1 MRKKLLLSFVFSVFI
16 FGFTAAQA
24 ILFQEFPS
32 GLSHKEEVSAL
43 PATAVQPP
51 SKATI
56 ESLIDGSHPESG
68 GMYIIGY
75 NQKVDIRPETHGR
88 WNQGASYTTWRV
100 RIKSEGAE
108 GLALLFSKFRL
119 PARAAVFVYSPDGK
133 HRSRAYRGSENPGGA
148 HFSTEVI
155 TGDELVLEYWVP
167 AGESQNPEIEIEGV
181 SYVFREGHTFAPRN
195 ASENGA
201 SDNCHVNVNCPEGSG
216 WSDQRRGVAKI
227 YVVEGNMGGLCTGS
241 LINNTSQDC
250 RNFFLTAQHCGSGA
264 SAANFNQWQFYF
276 NFESSNCSNLS
287 NAQANN
293 VDNQVRIGCTKRATS
308 ADNSNINGSDFL
320 LVEFNTA
327 IPTSYNVFYN
337 GWDRNNTAATSGTSI
352 HHPSGDI
359 KKLSTFSS
367 TLQNSNWTGTPLGS
381 HWRVVWASTT
391 SGHGVT
397 EPGSSGSP
405 IFNQSKRIVGD
416 LSGGSSY
423 CNSVQ
428 PGGQTQPDY
437 YGKFS
442 YSWQSNGSTN
452 NRRLSPWLDPGNTGA
467 TTLNGKNDC
476 SSTPP
481 PAGGCDTVSNFQV
494 GVHTPSALTVPPG
507 GWLAGTNN
515 YGDRAKAEFFSAS
528 QFPANYELTGFILY
542 FHTATGSG
550 NVTVKVW
557 NANGPG
563 GAPGTV
569 LSQGTVAISAIPT
582 GGSGL
587 LLNLQTPIPITGNF
601 FIGFDVPQTSGT
613 SVALFTTA
621 IDEVNTNTGWEQFSD
636 NSWHSYQSTSSYNIR
651 LAHAVMA
658 IGCSTAPAVQTPVA
672 NFSGSPVTLPAGNTV
687 SFTETSSNNPTSFAW
702 TISPT
707 TGISYQNG
715 TTAASANPVVRF
727 NTAGQYTISL
737 MASNSAGSDTHV
749 KTNYITVTSGGTT
762 GLDDLNETDFILYP
776 NPVESELTLSWN
788 HSLITALN
796 LEVRNMLGQVLYT
809 TTVAAGAETITLP
822 VAMLPTGVYQV
833 LWSSGNS
840 RGAQSF
846 IKQ

>member
-1 MRKKLLLSFVFSVFI
+1 MRKRIVLGLALSLLTS
-16 FGFTAAQA
+16 GFLFAQPN
-24 ILFQEFPS
+24 LFQSFPS
-32 GLSHKEEVSAL
+32 GLTKTEELKSL
-43 PATAVQPP
+43 PVTLVQAPTQTLVNDII
-51 SKATI
+51 S
-56 ESLIDGSHPESG
+56 GNHPQAG
-68 GMYIIGY
+68 DMYIIGY
-75 NQKVDIRPETHGR
+75 NQPVAISPETHGIWQR
-88 WNQGASYTTWRV
+88 DQDFTTWKV

-108 GLALLFSKFRL
+108 GLALLFSRFRI
-119 PARAAVFVYSPDGK
+119 PGTASVFVYSPDGSHK
-133 HRSRAYRGSENPGGA
+133 SRAYTGNENPGGA

-155 TGDELVLEYWVP
+155 IGDEIILEYWAP
-167 AGESQNPEIEIEGV
+167 AGETQNPELQIEGV
-181 SYVFREGHTFAPRN
+181 SYVFREGQTFAPKN
-195 ASENGA
+195 AADNGSSA
-201 SDNCHVNVNCPEGSG
+201 NCHVNVNCPEGSN

-227 YVVEGNMGGLCTGS
+227 YVIDGNMGGLCTGS
-241 LINNTSQDC
+241 LINNTAQDC
-250 RNFFLTAQHCGSGA
+250 RNFFLTAQHCGAGA
-264 SAANFNQWQFYF
+264 SASNFNQWQFYF

-293 VDNQVRIGCTKRATS
+293 VDNQVQIGCTRRAAS

-327 IPTSYNVFYN
+327 IPTSFNVFYN
-337 GWDRNNTAATSGTSI
+337 GWDRNNTAASSGSSV
-352 HHPSGDI
+352 HHPNGDI
-359 KKLSTFSS
+359 KKISTFSS
-367 TLQNSNWTGTPLGS
+367 TLQNSNWTGTPAGS

-405 IFNQSKRIVGD
+405 IFNQNRRIVGD

-452 NRRLSPWLDPGNTGA
+452 NRRLSPWLDPGNTGS
-467 TTLNGKNDC
+467 TTLNGRNDC

-481 PAGGCDTVSNFQV
+481 PAGGCDTVSNFQI
-494 GVHTPSALTVPPG
+494 GVHTPSQLTVPPG
-507 GWLAGTNN
+507 GWLAGSNN
-515 YGDRAKAEFFSAS
+515 YGDLAKAELFTAS
-528 QFPANYELTGFILY
+528 QFPANFELTGFILY

-550 NVTVKVW
+550 NVTIKVW

-569 LSQGTVAISAIPT
+569 LSQGTVAISSIPT

-621 IDEVNTNTGWEQFSD
+621 VDEVSTNTGWEQFSD
-636 NSWHSYQSTSSYNIR
+636 NSWHSYNSTSSYNIR

-658 IGCSTAPAVQTPVA
+658 IGCPNTPAVQTPVA
-672 NFSGSPVTLPAGNTV
+672 NFTGSPTTLPAGNNV
-687 SFTETSSNNPTSFAW
+687 NFTQTSTNNPTSFAW

-715 TTAASANPVVRF
+715 TSAASANPVVRF

-737 MASNSAGSDTHV
+737 MASNSGGSDTHV

-762 GLDDLNETDFILYP
+762 SLDEFNVNDFTMYP
-776 NPVESELTLSWN
+776 NPVESEL
-788 HSLITALN
+788 HLN
-796 LEVRNMLGQVLYT
+796 WAKTSENPVALEVRNMLGQVLMNKT
-809 TTVAAGAETITLP
+809 IAAGATSASLNVSELP
-822 VAMLPTGVYQV
+822 SGVYHL
-833 LWSSGNS
+833 LWSSGNL

-846 IKQ
+846 VKH